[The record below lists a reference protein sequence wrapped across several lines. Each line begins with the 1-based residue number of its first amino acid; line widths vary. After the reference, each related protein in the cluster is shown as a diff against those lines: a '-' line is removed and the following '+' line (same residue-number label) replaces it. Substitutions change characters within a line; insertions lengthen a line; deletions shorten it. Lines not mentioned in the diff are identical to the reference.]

1 MTRVVEISE
10 PAERSRIAEAVLR
23 DLPEWFG
30 IEESTRQYIEAAA
43 TLPTLVVEP
52 DAGFLCLKQHTPQ
65 AVEIYVMGVR
75 REQHRKGIGR
85 ALIAAAESWCRVRGI
100 PYLHVKTLGPSR
112 PDPGRYDATRAFYE
126 AVGFVALEELHGL
139 WDENN
144 PTLVL
149 VKDVRP
155 GFTVTPVEGLPE
167 LREGDDLAALIAE
180 RTELADGDVV
190 VVAQKAVSKAEGR
203 VLVLDGVEP
212 SARARELAGPGTDL
226 RLLEVILS
234 ETVRVVRARHGL
246 VIAETRH
253 GFVCASAG
261 VDHSNAPKPGTVV
274 LLPLDPDASARRIR
288 ATLAERAGV
297 DVAVIVTDSFGR
309 PFRQG
314 TTDVAIGVAGLA
326 PLRDLRGTPDRAGRP
341 LRSTQVAVA
350 DELAAAANL
359 VRTTKADGIPVVIVR
374 GAERAGD
381 GAASE
386 LVIPPD
392 RDLFR

>member
-1 MTRVVEISE
+1 VTRVVEISE

-112 PDPGRYDATRAFYE
+112 PDPGGYDATRAFYE

-155 GFTVTPVEGLPE
+155 GFTVAPVEGLPE

-190 VVAQKAVSKAEGR
+190 VVAQKAVSKVEGR
-203 VLVLDGVEP
+203 VVALGGIEP
-212 SARARELAGPGTDL
+212 SEQARDLAGDEADP
-226 RLLEVILS
+226 RRIQVILD
-234 ETVRVVRARHGL
+234 EATELVRVRPPLLIAR
-246 VIAETRH
+246 TRH
-253 GFVCASAG
+253 GYVAGSAG
-261 VDHSNAPKPGTVV
+261 VDASNAPEPETVV
-274 LLPLDPDASARRIR
+274 LLPVDPDASAARLREALR
-288 ATLAERAGV
+288 ERTGAEVG
-297 DVAVIVTDSFGR
+297 VIVTDSFGR
-309 PFRQG
+309 PWRAA
-314 TTDVAIGVAGLA
+314 TTDVAIGAAGVEVV
-326 PLRDLRGTPDRAGRP
+326 RDLMGERDPNGYELHATRI
-341 LRSTQVAVA
+341 AVA
-350 DELAAAANL
+350 DEIAGAAQL
-359 VRTTKADGIPVVIVR
+359 VFGKLDRVPVAVVR
-374 GAERAGD
+374 GLDVRGD
-381 GAASE
+381 GRGADI
-386 LVIPPD
+386 VIPPET
-392 RDLFR
+392 DLFR